1 MLFIKFI
8 YLIMDSAKNKKILAL
23 LFVGVLMGALDIS
36 IVGPAIPA
44 IEKTMGTDKQLISWI
59 FSIYVLSN
67 LVGISLMARLSDF
80 FGRRKIYIIAISIFA
95 TGSMIVALSHN
106 FSILLAG
113 RAVQGFGASGIFPV
127 ASAVVG
133 DIFPPEKR
141 GRVLGL
147 IGAVFGLAFIMG
159 PIIAGVI
166 LKFFVWNDLFFIN
179 IPIAVLLIYGSSRLL
194 SDEPVPSVSVID
206 WKGILLL
213 GLLLGSFT
221 FGINQIKV
229 TSFFPSLVSSDVLP
243 YIIIAAVSF
252 IILLIVEKAA
262 HSPVVNPR
270 LFLVRQI
277 RLTGLIAIG
286 TGLFQASFVFLP
298 SMAIALFGVSFS
310 NASFMLL
317 PVVIATTIGS
327 PVSGRLLDKFGSR
340 NLIFAGLSFATAGF
354 LLLGFLSES
363 KIFYYTGGALLGFG
377 FSVLSGSAL
386 RYIMLNEVPASERA
400 STQGIITIL
409 VSVGQIT
416 GSAFVGTII
425 AASGVALHGYKKVFI
440 IISFISLLLTVS
452 ALFLENRVQELET
465 IKQNRK

>member
-1 MLFIKFI
+1 MN
-8 YLIMDSAKNKKILAL
+8 SPKNNKILAL

-44 IEKTMGTDKQLISWI
+44 IEKTIAADKQLISWI

-67 LVGISLMARLSDF
+67 LVGISLMARLSDL
-80 FGRRKIYIIAISIFA
+80 FGRRKIYMLALSIFA
-95 TGSMIVALSHN
+95 AGSLIVALSHN

-166 LKFFVWNDLFFIN
+166 LRFFVWNDLFLIN
-179 IPIAVLLIYGSSRLL
+179 IPVAALLIYGSSRLL
-194 SDEPVPSVSVID
+194 SDEPVSTITAID
-206 WKGILLL
+206 WKGILFMGILL
-213 GLLLGSFT
+213 ASFT
-221 FGINQIKV
+221 FGINRIRV
-229 TSFFPSLVSSDVLP
+229 TSFFPSLVSANVLP
-243 YIIIAAVSF
+243 F
-252 IILLIVEKAA
+252 IILALVSLIILIISEKNSSA
-262 HSPVVNPR
+262 PIVNPR

-277 RLTGLIAIG
+277 RLTGFIAVG

-298 SMAIALFGVSFS
+298 SMAIASFGVNPST
-310 NASFMLL
+310 ASFMLL

-340 NLIFAGLSFATAGF
+340 NLIIGGLSLATAGF
-354 LLLGFLSES
+354 LLLGFLSEN
-363 KIFYYTGGALLGFG
+363 KTFYFTGGAFLGLG

-386 RYIMLNEVPASERA
+386 RYIMLNEVPVSERA
-400 STQGIITIL
+400 LTQGLITIF
-409 VSVGQIT
+409 VSIGQII
-416 GSAFVGTII
+416 GSAFIGAIIASSTII
-425 AASGVALHGYKKVFI
+425 LNGFKNVFLL
-440 IISFISLLLTVS
+440 ISMISILLAIF
-452 ALFLENRVQELET
+452 ALFLKNRKRELET
-465 IKQNRK
+465 VQQNRRKDE

>member
-1 MLFIKFI
+1 
-8 YLIMDSAKNKKILAL
+8 MDSSKNNKILTL

-44 IEKTMGTDKQLISWI
+44 IENTIAADKQLISWI

-67 LVGISLMARLSDF
+67 LIGISLMARLSDM
-80 FGRRKIYIIAISIFA
+80 FGRRRIYMLALSIFA
-95 TGSMIVALSHN
+95 AGSLIVALSHN
-106 FSILLAG
+106 FSILLTG
-113 RAVQGFGASGIFPV
+113 RAIQGFGASGIFPV

-166 LKFFVWNDLFFIN
+166 LRFFVWNDLFLIN
-179 IPIAVLLIYGSSRLL
+179 IPVATLLIYGSSRLL
-194 SDEPVPSVSVID
+194 SNEPVPSVTAID
-206 WKGILLL
+206 WKGILLMAI
-213 GLLLGSFT
+213 LLASFT

-229 TSFFPSLVSSDVLP
+229 VSFFTSLISSNVLP
-243 YIIIAAVSF
+243 FIIISFVS
-252 IILLIVEKAA
+252 LIVLIISEKNSSA
-262 HSPVVNPR
+262 PIVNPR

-277 RLTGLIAIG
+277 RLTGFIAVG

-298 SMAIALFGVSFS
+298 SMAIASFGVTPS

-340 NLIFAGLSFATAGF
+340 NLIIGGLSFATAGF
-354 LLLGFLSES
+354 LLLGFLSEN
-363 KIFYYTGGALLGFG
+363 KTFYYIGGAFLGVG

-386 RYIMLNEVPASERA
+386 RYIMLNEVPVGERA
-400 STQGIITIL
+400 LTQGLITIFI
-409 VSVGQIT
+409 SVGQII
-416 GSAFVGTII
+416 GSAFIGAII
-425 AASGVALHGYKKVFI
+425 ATSKIALSGYKNVFI
-440 IISFISLLLTVS
+440 FISIVSFLLAIF
-452 ALFLENRVQELET
+452 ALFLKNRYQELET
-465 IKQNRK
+465 VQQNRK